1 MSIKDFDA
9 CTPSEFKA
17 IADSWKQC
25 YESQERVM
33 WERMRYQCLCILQP
47 HSKNHLRPIDILQF
61 PWEETHN
68 TTSHKTHEISNEEI
82 KKRNAEAKRRYGLK

>member
-9 CTPSEFKA
+9 CTPGEFKA

-47 HSKNHLRPIDILQF
+47 HSKNQLRPIDILQF
-61 PWEETHN
+61 PWETPSETKQQAQEL
-68 TTSHKTHEISNEEI
+68 SEEEI
-82 KKRNAEAKRRYGLK
+82 KKRFAEAKRRYGLK

>member
-9 CTPSEFKA
+9 CTPGEFKA

-47 HSKNHLRPIDILQF
+47 HSKNQLRPIDILQF
-61 PWEETHN
+61 PWETPSETMQQAQEL
-68 TTSHKTHEISNEEI
+68 SEEEI
-82 KKRNAEAKRRYGLK
+82 KKRFAEAKRRYGLK

>member
-9 CTPSEFKA
+9 CTPGEFKA

-47 HSKNHLRPIDILQF
+47 HSKNQLRPIDILQF
-61 PWEETHN
+61 PWETPSETKQQAQEL
-68 TTSHKTHEISNEEI
+68 SAEEI
-82 KKRNAEAKRRYGLK
+82 KKRFAEAKRRYGLK

>member
-1 MSIKDFDA
+1 MNRKKEL
-9 CTPSEFKA
+9 CGNECA
-17 IADSWKQC
+17 INAYAYS
-25 YESQERVM
+25 SH
-33 WERMRYQCLCILQP
+33 IL
-47 HSKNHLRPIDILQF
+47 KNHLRLIDILQF

>member
-9 CTPSEFKA
+9 CTPGEFKA

-25 YESQERVM
+25 YESQEQVM

-47 HSKNHLRPIDILQF
+47 HSKNQLRPIDILQF
-61 PWEETHN
+61 PWETQSETKQQAQEL
-68 TTSHKTHEISNEEI
+68 SAEEI
-82 KKRNAEAKRRYGLK
+82 KKRFAEAKRRYGLK

>member
-47 HSKNHLRPIDILQF
+47 HSKNQLRPIDILQF
-61 PWEETHN
+61 SWETPSETKQQAQEL
-68 TTSHKTHEISNEEI
+68 SAEEI
-82 KKRNAEAKRRYGLK
+82 KKRYAEAKRRYGLK

>member
-9 CTPSEFKA
+9 CTPGEFKA

-47 HSKNHLRPIDILQF
+47 HSKNQLRPIDILQF
-61 PWEETHN
+61 PWETPSETKQQAQEL
-68 TTSHKTHEISNEEI
+68 SAEEI
-82 KKRNAEAKRRYGLK
+82 KKRCAEAKRRYGLK

>member
-9 CTPSEFKA
+9 CTPGEFKA

-47 HSKNHLRPIDILQF
+47 HSKNQLRPIDILQF
-61 PWEETHN
+61 PWETQSETKQQAQEL
-68 TTSHKTHEISNEEI
+68 SAEEI
-82 KKRNAEAKRRYGLK
+82 KKRFAEAKRRYGLK